1 MQTCLCQVILIVAQV
16 LHKMW
21 CSQSLDCS
29 MELIW
34 GYLQQHHLYGK
45 VFYTAIWSSLVSSQK
60 PGSCR
65 VPNLLHR
72 DNCMF
77 SEVSKALLPCFVVI
91 RVRNLGPWR
100 TYSLPSVWFLVILW
114 HAAQAN
120 PCTYMVNR
128 MQPFIPISCRGL
140 FLILFLLCKA
150 KFLVETNASPFYLIN
165 VILWNAITF
174 FVVVLFFLTETDISP
189 CG

>member
-29 MELIW
+29 MEIIW

-77 SEVSKALLPCFVVI
+77 SDVSKTLLPCFVVI
-91 RVRNLGPWR
+91 RLGIWGHDVLTLYLVFDFWWSCDMQLKQTHTPTWR
-100 TYSLPSVWFLVILW
+100 TTCSLSSLLVAEDCFW
-114 HAAQAN
+114 
-120 PCTYMVNR
+120 
-128 MQPFIPISCRGL
+128 
-140 FLILFLLCKA
+140 ILFLLCKA
-150 KFLVETNASPFYLIN
+150 KFLVETKASPFYLIN
-165 VILWNAITF
+165 VVLRNAITF

-189 CG
+189 RG